1 MSIDRFILW
10 GIVITLGVLLVVLFF
25 RKEIEGFDNPDPETI
40 LRKEI
45 TQYITLANDSLC
57 PCYDLILDQKITENL
72 PESQQSLPASD
83 QDPDERHKAKAKAIT
98 ELANA
103 SLGSGRV
110 KDIDPTKVESLVYS
124 YETTGLL
131 FPCPPPTDPMQIPN
145 NIDTFIDATAKVFFP
160 ILDEMKA
167 NVEKSLSCPPKKEGF
182 ETNRYYGLSD
192 PIEGYNIPKEAFED
206 VNNDAALKQQRIQ
219 TLQVKA
225 DVLKKV
231 LVSNTFISFFTHY
244 KALMKVKKQFESG
257 ELQSNCST

>member
-1 MSIDRFILW
+1 MTIDRFILW
-10 GIVITLGVLLVVLFF
+10 GIVITLGLLLFVLFF
-25 RKEIEGFDNPDPETI
+25 RKEIEGFDNPDPETV
-40 LRKEI
+40 LRKEV
-45 TQYITLANDSLC
+45 TQYITLANDTLC

-72 PESQQSLPASD
+72 PESQQSLSPSD

-103 SLGSGRV
+103 TLGSGRV
-110 KDIDPTKVESLVYS
+110 KDIDPTKVANLIYS

-160 ILDEMKA
+160 ILDDMK
-167 NVEKSLSCPPKKEGF
+167 NNIEKSLSCPPKKEGF
-182 ETNRYYGLSD
+182 ETNRYYGLPD
-192 PIEGYNIPKEAFED
+192 PLKGYKIPKEAFQD

-231 LVSNTFISFFTHY
+231 LASETFISLASNYT
-244 KALMKVKKQFESG
+244 ALMKLKKQWESG
-257 ELQSNCST
+257 QMQSNCSD